1 MNYFTGT
8 GNVHQ
13 GILLSLSRQDF
24 FLISLL
30 VLLPLRFGLDG
41 ALYAGPAADSLAC
54 ALSLTLVLR
63 SFKWMPDQL

>member
-13 GILLSLSRQDF
+13 GILPSLSRQDF

-30 VLLPLRFGLDG
+30 VLPLRFGLDG